1 MNTLIH
7 TADYSGN
14 VQQFEISKVW
24 SQLINEEF
32 IGQFNDELEK
42 QIPVTSF
49 YKGLDYLHYFA
60 KNEIGFI
67 NFIVLPLYKLVDE
80 FLEGDLKVPVQN
92 IQNNL
97 EQWKQLK
104 EIKDDNPYKI
114 YTYDEIN
121 IAQKTLN
128 NDTEQKNIL

>member
-14 VQQFEISKVW
+14 VQEFEISKVW

-32 IGQFNDELEK
+32 IQQFNEELDK
-42 QIPVTSF
+42 QIPITSF

-67 NFIVLPLYKLVDE
+67 SFIVLPLYKLVDE
-80 FLEGDLKVPVQN
+80 FVEDGL
-92 IQNNL
+92 
-97 EQWKQLK
+97 
-104 EIKDDNPYKI
+104 
-114 YTYDEIN
+114 
-121 IAQKTLN
+121 
-128 NDTEQKNIL
+128 